1 MCEESNQV
9 SRLSCEACSR
19 RVRDPWVTG
28 RSRIVG
34 EVGKY
39 YADITTR
46 TIFSW
51 CSVITTLPYKYFN
64 IWYLLVQ
71 SKFSRGA
78 QCVVEDCGERED

>member
-9 SRLSCEACSR
+9 SRLSCEACSS

-46 TIFSW
+46 FKLVFSDHD
-51 CSVITTLPYKYFN
+51 SPLQKFQH
-64 IWYLLVQ
+64 LV
-71 SKFSRGA
+71 SCEVKVWSRSSM
-78 QCVVEDCGERED
+78 CR